1 MAGGLGVGA
10 AAGAIARRENGRSHD
25 VRRRNLI
32 GRRRRTRP
40 TGTTSLICLGKA
52 FATRPE
58 QGKADVAHN
67 TKREA
72 RRWMC
77 GSIVRSGQLRS
88 LEDGQTEM
96 RLQLQIVVNTLE
108 LVLGKVRH

>member
-1 MAGGLGVGA
+1 
-10 AAGAIARRENGRSHD
+10 
-25 VRRRNLI
+25 
-32 GRRRRTRP
+32 
-40 TGTTSLICLGKA
+40 
-52 FATRPE
+52 
-58 QGKADVAHN
+58 
-67 TKREA
+67 
-72 RRWMC
+72 MC